1 MEETRLIGLDLSM
14 ASRDAIEI
22 LISDENAGIELF
34 REIINSNRKRPEI
47 LLLLVEGPY
56 VPYAIRDEAGHLVN
70 VDLVQRE
77 PEKTDRAYSKESL
90 LQKVQR
96 LTVGEKILLA
106 LRGGRDVRSILLR
119 ESNKEVALSVLK
131 NPKMTETEVENIA
144 HSRQVT
150 EDALRVISKNRE
162 WMKSYAVM
170 LALVS
175 NPKTP
180 PGIGSGLVVNL
191 KKKDLALL
199 VKNKN
204 VSEAVRINAK
214 RLLDIKGQG

>member
-1 MEETRLIGLDLSM
+1 MEEMILIGLDLSM
-14 ASRDAIEI
+14 ASSDTIEI
-22 LISDENAGIELF
+22 LISDENVEIELF
-34 REIINSNRKRPEI
+34 REIIDSNKKRPEI
-47 LLLLVEGPY
+47 LLLLAEGLY
-56 VPYAIRDEAGHLVN
+56 VPDDIREEAGRLVN
-70 VDLVQRE
+70 AGLAQRQ
-77 PEKTDRAYSKESL
+77 PEKRDKAYNKESL
-90 LQKVQR
+90 LQKLQR

-106 LRGGRDVRSILLR
+106 LRGGRDIRSILLR

-131 NPKMTETEVENIA
+131 NPKITETEVENIA

-162 WMKSYAVM
+162 WMKSYTVM
-170 LALVS
+170 LALAS

-191 KKKDLALL
+191 KKKDLTLL

-214 RLLDIKGQG
+214 KLLDIKGQG

>member
-1 MEETRLIGLDLSM
+1 MEEMILIGLDLSM
-14 ASRDAIEI
+14 ASSDTIEI
-22 LISDENAGIELF
+22 LISDENVEIELF
-34 REIINSNRKRPEI
+34 REIIDSNKKRPEI
-47 LLLLVEGPY
+47 LLLLAEGLY
-56 VPYAIRDEAGHLVN
+56 VPDDIREEAGRLVN
-70 VDLVQRE
+70 AGLAQRQ
-77 PEKTDRAYSKESL
+77 PEKRDKAYNKESL
-90 LQKVQR
+90 LQKLQR

-106 LRGGRDVRSILLR
+106 LRGGRDIRSILLR

-131 NPKMTETEVENIA
+131 NPKITETEVENIA

-162 WMKSYAVM
+162 WMKSYTVM

-191 KKKDLALL
+191 KKKDLTLL

-214 RLLDIKGQG
+214 KLLDIKGQG

>member
-1 MEETRLIGLDLSM
+1 MEEMILIGLDLSM
-14 ASRDAIEI
+14 ASSDTIEI
-22 LISDENAGIELF
+22 LISDENVEIELF
-34 REIINSNRKRPEI
+34 REIIDSNKKRPEI
-47 LLLLVEGPY
+47 LLLLAEGLY
-56 VPYAIRDEAGHLVN
+56 VPDDIREEAGRLVN
-70 VDLVQRE
+70 AGLAQRQ
-77 PEKTDRAYSKESL
+77 PEKRDKAYNKESL
-90 LQKVQR
+90 LQKLQR

-106 LRGGRDVRSILLR
+106 LRGGRDIRSILLR

-131 NPKMTETEVENIA
+131 NPKITETEVENIV

-162 WMKSYAVM
+162 WMKSYTVM

-191 KKKDLALL
+191 KKKDLTLL

-214 RLLDIKGQG
+214 KLLDIKGQG